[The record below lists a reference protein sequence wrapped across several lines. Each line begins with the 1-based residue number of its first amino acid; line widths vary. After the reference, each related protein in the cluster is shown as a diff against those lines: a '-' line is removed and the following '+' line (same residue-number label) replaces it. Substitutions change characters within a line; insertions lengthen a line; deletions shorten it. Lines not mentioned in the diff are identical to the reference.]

1 MMILKLLRKRRVGI
15 NMEVFLT
22 LAVLIFYIL
31 AFLGYIGLLFILIEV
46 YDLSMPIYIVTV
58 IITAIAYWTLISTI
72 ASWVFTP
79 LT

>member
-1 MMILKLLRKRRVGI
+1 
-15 NMEVFLT
+15 MEVFLT